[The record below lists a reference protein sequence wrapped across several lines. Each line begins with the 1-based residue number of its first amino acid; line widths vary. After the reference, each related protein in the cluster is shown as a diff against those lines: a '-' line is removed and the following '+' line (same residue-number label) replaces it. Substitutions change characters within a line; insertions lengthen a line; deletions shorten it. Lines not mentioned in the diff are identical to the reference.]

1 MKNYEIRVI
10 PKKDVEGNIY
20 WTAFFP
26 CVKEC
31 VGGGNSVEE
40 AIAEAEENL
49 DFYLEY
55 LSNEKKSLPEE
66 YQEST
71 CNGKIALRVAKS
83 THEKLLNLSRDE
95 GISLNSII
103 CNAIEYYL
111 GKKSYDIDFSKK
123 IEQLQNVAVENNSLQ
138 KVNLI
143 GMQGIYNKFN
153 IKIPYGGYDE

>member
-26 CVKEC
+26 CVEEC

-123 IEQLQNVAVENNSLQ
+123 IEQLQNVADENNSLQ
-138 KVNLI
+138 KVNLV

-153 IKIPYGGYDE
+153 IKIPCGGYDE